1 MNDKNILGE
10 MWQEACSRGN
20 VINFRIIS
28 NSMSPVI
35 NAGDVVKVSKI
46 KHTDLKT
53 GDIVACRDG
62 RNIIIHRI
70 IAKHI
75 VNGQQVIRHRGDAGI
90 GSGLVPIE
98 NLIGKVVIIK
108 KDDDEIYLDTPW
120 YLIRN
125 RVLGYRL
132 KIKDSIDRIPLRLF
146 SKILHRLLRPI
157 WRLFRRIFF

>member
-20 VINFRIIS
+20 VVNFRIIS

-35 NAGDVVKVSKI
+35 NAGDIVRVSKI
-46 KHTDLKT
+46 EHTALKT

-62 RNIIIHRI
+62 RNIVVHRI
-70 IAKHI
+70 IGKHI
-75 VNGQQVIRHRGDAGI
+75 IDGQRVIRHRGDAGV
-90 GSGLVPIE
+90 GSGLIPVE

-108 KDDDEIYLDTPW
+108 KDDDEIYLDTLW
-120 YLIRN
+120 HLIRN

-132 KIKDSIDRIPLRLF
+132 RIKDSIDRIPLRPF
-146 SKILHRLLRPI
+146 SVILHRLLRPI
-157 WRLFRRIFF
+157 WQLFRRIFF